1 MGAEYFKDTSQIYLF
16 GISWVTLQNT
26 AFGIF
31 GSAALAA
38 VSAGIIYGV
47 DKEAYLN
54 KSEQYLIHVCTK
66 SKTAFVQLTEANKI
80 LENGIL
86 SKNEKATFTGV
97 STIVSFIETQ
107 QEAIQPASMQFL
119 FKRSQVASYNALL
132 CRCHEVTQGLIQLS
146 NKLQVKYGHWEI
158 NDAVKNAAQSSTG
171 LDSPLLDEARSCS
184 EEDLRLTINQISWQL
199 NNVIQYTTLAIH
211 QLFYL
216 QKKEDKLQ
224 SIFQMMDDQAQ
235 YYQKTLEVQAPTVDK
250 KTIAEHQIKVV
261 QQVSNIEG
269 ILCDSHSPAITM
281 MTQNPYAYVNTLTD
295 VLKNMR
301 ACRYEVSVLYASDK
315 KLVFDINT
323 IVDDLGMLIEQLHMK
338 EVLPNATLI
347 AFTGTPLIAKA
358 KKNTY
363 KTFGEPIHN
372 YTMKRAIEDGIT
384 VPLVYEGRKVKQE
397 EPSLTINNYFGSLTE
412 DLPQEL
418 KDKLS
423 DKFSR
428 FKAISEARSRINLIG
443 FDIADH
449 FKSYCIPKGLKAMVV
464 CSSRAAA
471 VEMYEVL
478 KGVSGINPR
487 VVITFGDKREGD
499 DDESTDDAIKKIKAY
514 HQKMVKPLFGDN
526 DEKYDDHVCG
536 DFKNPEGEI
545 NILIVKD
552 KLLTGFDAPVAGVLY
567 LDKSIQQHSLLQAI
581 ARVNRVYKGK
591 DFGLIVDYWGV
602 FGKLNKA
609 IDMYEDAESG
619 MNDFDK
625 ADIDGAIFGPVD
637 EKNKLAEAYANL
649 IAMFDAVKD
658 SSSSDDWQKSLADEK
673 RRKEFYNRLKEFA
686 NLLNLALSN
695 RDIFVEVGFELI
707 EKYRKEYLFY
717 RKLKDSVM
725 MRYDDEV
732 DLSKYEQGIKNLID
746 TFVNAT
752 DITTVVKPVSI
763 GDEKAMKKLLEHMD
777 SNESRADAIK
787 TRIESKLKQIR
798 YDDPLLFEEFSSK
811 IKKTIDLYNETRDA
825 DAYLESM
832 KIMADDFRN
841 GITSQDYPSQIA
853 SDSDS
858 KAFYGAILTQLKK
871 NAAIQ
876 ITSDTEELIA
886 QYSFKIK
893 EVISDNAKR
902 DWKHN
907 EVVHKAM
914 HRSLDDCLF
923 DMFEE
928 MGVVIDKS
936 NIDMLDLIIDET
948 MKVAVARY

>member
-1 MGAEYFKDTSQIYLF
+1 
-16 GISWVTLQNT
+16 
-26 AFGIF
+26 
-31 GSAALAA
+31 
-38 VSAGIIYGV
+38 
-47 DKEAYLN
+47 
-54 KSEQYLIHVCTK
+54 
-66 SKTAFVQLTEANKI
+66 
-80 LENGIL
+80 
-86 SKNEKATFTGV
+86 
-97 STIVSFIETQ
+97 
-107 QEAIQPASMQFL
+107 
-119 FKRSQVASYNALL
+119 
-132 CRCHEVTQGLIQLS
+132 
-146 NKLQVKYGHWEI
+146 
-158 NDAVKNAAQSSTG
+158 
-171 LDSPLLDEARSCS
+171 
-184 EEDLRLTINQISWQL
+184 
-199 NNVIQYTTLAIH
+199 
-211 QLFYL
+211 
-216 QKKEDKLQ
+216 
-224 SIFQMMDDQAQ
+224 
-235 YYQKTLEVQAPTVDK
+235 
-250 KTIAEHQIKVV
+250 
-261 QQVSNIEG
+261 
-269 ILCDSHSPAITM
+269 
-281 MTQNPYAYVNTLTD
+281 
-295 VLKNMR
+295 
-301 ACRYEVSVLYASDK
+301 
-315 KLVFDINT
+315 
-323 IVDDLGMLIEQLHMK
+323 
-338 EVLPNATLI
+338 
-347 AFTGTPLIAKA
+347 
-358 KKNTY
+358 
-363 KTFGEPIHN
+363 
-372 YTMKRAIEDGIT
+372 MKRAIEDGIT

-397 EPSLTINNYFGSLTE
+397 EPSLTINNYFDSLTE

-619 MNDFDK
+619 MNGFDK

-658 SSSSDDWQKSLADEK
+658 SPSSNDWQKSLADEK

-746 TFVNAT
+746 TFINAT

-853 SDSDS
+853 NDSDS

>member
-1 MGAEYFKDTSQIYLF
+1 
-16 GISWVTLQNT
+16 
-26 AFGIF
+26 
-31 GSAALAA
+31 
-38 VSAGIIYGV
+38 
-47 DKEAYLN
+47 
-54 KSEQYLIHVCTK
+54 
-66 SKTAFVQLTEANKI
+66 
-80 LENGIL
+80 
-86 SKNEKATFTGV
+86 
-97 STIVSFIETQ
+97 
-107 QEAIQPASMQFL
+107 
-119 FKRSQVASYNALL
+119 
-132 CRCHEVTQGLIQLS
+132 
-146 NKLQVKYGHWEI
+146 
-158 NDAVKNAAQSSTG
+158 
-171 LDSPLLDEARSCS
+171 
-184 EEDLRLTINQISWQL
+184 
-199 NNVIQYTTLAIH
+199 
-211 QLFYL
+211 
-216 QKKEDKLQ
+216 
-224 SIFQMMDDQAQ
+224 
-235 YYQKTLEVQAPTVDK
+235 
-250 KTIAEHQIKVV
+250 
-261 QQVSNIEG
+261 
-269 ILCDSHSPAITM
+269 
-281 MTQNPYAYVNTLTD
+281 
-295 VLKNMR
+295 
-301 ACRYEVSVLYASDK
+301 
-315 KLVFDINT
+315 
-323 IVDDLGMLIEQLHMK
+323 MK

-397 EPSLTINNYFGSLTE
+397 EPSLTINNYFDSLTE

-619 MNDFDK
+619 MNGFDK

-649 IAMFDAVKD
+649 IAMFDRCHIIHTQD
-658 SSSSDDWQKSLADEK
+658 SNTVVTSQGSG
-673 RRKEFYNRLKEFA
+673 
-686 NLLNLALSN
+686 
-695 RDIFVEVGFELI
+695 DIFFASNLTAVL
-707 EKYRKEYLFY
+707 L
-717 RKLKDSVM
+717 S
-725 MRYDDEV
+725 
-732 DLSKYEQGIKNLID
+732 DL
-746 TFVNAT
+746 
-752 DITTVVKPVSI
+752 
-763 GDEKAMKKLLEHMD
+763 
-777 SNESRADAIK
+777 
-787 TRIESKLKQIR
+787 
-798 YDDPLLFEEFSSK
+798 
-811 IKKTIDLYNETRDA
+811 
-825 DAYLESM
+825 
-832 KIMADDFRN
+832 
-841 GITSQDYPSQIA
+841 
-853 SDSDS
+853 
-858 KAFYGAILTQLKK
+858 
-871 NAAIQ
+871 
-876 ITSDTEELIA
+876 
-886 QYSFKIK
+886 
-893 EVISDNAKR
+893 
-902 DWKHN
+902 
-907 EVVHKAM
+907 
-914 HRSLDDCLF
+914 
-923 DMFEE
+923 
-928 MGVVIDKS
+928 
-936 NIDMLDLIIDET
+936 
-948 MKVAVARY
+948 